1 MPDGPV
7 PVTVD
12 DVGPEGKVPPGA
24 IEEPAASAPATAEQ
38 PASEPA
44 TPELTVPEAGEPA
57 SPEPVIAPPAS
68 AEPADSES
76 VNAESVNAEPAV
88 AQSALA
94 ESDSASD
101 PADDAW
107 SALERIRKDDG
118 SVRGPV
124 VEIVKGGLI
133 LDIGVRGFVPASQVE
148 MRRVR
153 DLRPYLGRELDAKI
167 IEMDR
172 NRGNVVLSRRA
183 WLENNR
189 PATRS
194 ELLGTLSPKQVR
206 KGIVSSIAA
215 FGVFVDL
222 GGVDGLVHVS
232 QLSWKHVDHPSEVVS
247 LGQEVLVEVLE
258 VDQERGR
265 VSLSM
270 RATQEDPWHAFAR
283 VRSIGQLV
291 PGRVTKL
298 VPFGAFVRLEDGVE
312 GLVHI
317 SELTEE
323 RIERPED
330 VIRPGTEV
338 VVKIVDLDVER
349 RRIRLSL
356 RQADDEYAE
365 DESQFDPARYGM
377 AATYDAAG
385 AYIYPEGF
393 DATTGDWLPG
403 FEAQRDAWEA
413 DYARAYE
420 VWQLHGRQVRDGI
433 GPGVDAAP
441 VSRPEPTPVATA
453 EPAAE
458 LEPDSPQSVD
468 EALAQL
474 RERLSR
480 GRED

>member
-1 MPDGPV
+1 
-7 PVTVD
+7 
-12 DVGPEGKVPPGA
+12 
-24 IEEPAASAPATAEQ
+24 
-38 PASEPA
+38 
-44 TPELTVPEAGEPA
+44 
-57 SPEPVIAPPAS
+57 
-68 AEPADSES
+68 
-76 VNAESVNAEPAV
+76 
-88 AQSALA
+88 
-94 ESDSASD
+94 
-101 PADDAW
+101 
-107 SALERIRKDDG
+107 
-118 SVRGPV
+118 
-124 VEIVKGGLI
+124 
-133 LDIGVRGFVPASQVE
+133 

-183 WLENNR
+183 WLEANR
-189 PATRS
+189 PGTRS
-194 ELLGTLSPKQVR
+194 ELLSTLSPKQVR
-206 KGIVSSIAA
+206 KGVVSSIAA

-232 QLSWKHVDHPSEVVS
+232 QLSWKHVDHPSEVVG

-330 VIRPGTEV
+330 VIRPGAEV

-365 DESQFDPARYGM
+365 DEAYFDPARYGM

-393 DATTGDWLPG
+393 DAATGDWLDG
-403 FEAQRDAWEA
+403 FEEQREAWEA

-441 VSRPEPTPVATA
+441 SRPAPTPVAAA
-453 EPAAE
+453 EPVAE
-458 LEPDSPQSVD
+458 PEPDSPQSVD

-474 RERLSR
+474 RERLSK
-480 GRED
+480 GRDD